1 MPHPTSPSLSH
12 IRAAQQ
18 NLQGQVI
25 NSPCLL
31 SQTLSAISGAQ
42 VYLKFENLQFTAS
55 FKERGALNKLC
66 TLTASQRQQG
76 VIAVSAGNHAQGVA
90 YHASRLGIP
99 ATIVMPQFTPTVK
112 VERTQAFGAEVVL
125 YGEDFDEAKVHG
137 LALALSRKLVMIH
150 PYDDLD
156 VVAGQGTIG
165 LELLEQQPD
174 LDCIIVAIGGG
185 GLISGLAIAAKSL
198 KPSIEI
204 IGAQT
209 DCFPSM
215 YNDFHGKAAPMGQ
228 SSIADGISVREP
240 GLITKA
246 LVKEWVDD
254 VILVEE
260 SAIEEAI
267 LALLEIEKTVV
278 EGAGAVGLAALLS
291 QPDRFAGKSV
301 GLILCGGNIDPLTLA
316 DIIKRGMVRSGRL
329 VRIQISL
336 RDRPGALASVSRLIA
351 EQQANIIQVQHHREF
366 TQLAAQNTEVEV
378 VMQTRGWEHVEAILR
393 SLQENHFP
401 AQVSNY

>member
-1 MPHPTSPSLSH
+1 MPHPASPDLTS
-12 IRAAQQ
+12 IRAAQA
-18 NLQGQVI
+18 NLQGQVT

-66 TLTASQRQQG
+66 SLTDAQRQQG

-125 YGEDFDEAKVHG
+125 HGEGFDEAKVYG
-137 LALALSRKLVMIH
+137 FALAESRNLVMIH
-150 PYDDLD
+150 PYDDVD
-156 VVAGQGTIG
+156 VIAGQGTIG
-165 LELLEQQPD
+165 LELLDQQPN

-198 KPSIEI
+198 KPTIEI

-215 YNDFHGKAAPMGQ
+215 YNDFHGKDAPMGQ

-301 GLILCGGNIDPLTLA
+301 GLILCGGNIDPLTLG

-378 VMQTRGWEHVEAILR
+378 VMQTRGWDHVEAILR
-393 SLQENHFP
+393 SLQENAFP

>member
-1 MPHPTSPSLSH
+1 MPSLAQ
-12 IRAAQQ
+12 IRTAQT

-31 SQTLSAISGAQ
+31 SQTLSSISGAQ

-66 TLTASQRQQG
+66 TLSEAQRRQG

-90 YHASRLGIP
+90 YHANRLGIP

-112 VERTQAFGAEVVL
+112 VERTRAFGAAVVL
-125 YGEDFDEAKVHG
+125 EGEGFDEAKIHG
-137 LALALSRKLVMIH
+137 LALAESRNLVLIH
-150 PYDDLD
+150 PYDDPD
-156 VVAGQGTIG
+156 VIAGQGTIG
-165 LELLEQQPD
+165 LELLEQQPN

-185 GLISGLAIAAKSL
+185 GLISGIAIAAKSL

-215 YNDFHGKAAPMGQ
+215 YNYFHGTDAPMGY

-240 GLITKA
+240 GLITRE
-246 LVKEWVDD
+246 LVKQQVDD
-254 VILVEE
+254 LILVEE

-267 LALLEIEKTVV
+267 LSLLEIEKTVV

-291 QPDRFAGKSV
+291 QPDRFKGKAV
-301 GLILCGGNIDPLTLA
+301 GLILCGGNIDPLTLG

-351 EQQANIIQVQHHREF
+351 NQQANIIQVQHHREF

-378 VMQTRGWEHVEAILR
+378 VMQTRGWDHVEEILR
-393 SLQENHFP
+393 SLKENAFP
-401 AQVSNY
+401 AQISNY

>member
-1 MPHPTSPSLSH
+1 MSNLAPSPLAQPNPGHPNLNH
-12 IRAAQQ
+12 ILAAQQ

-31 SQTLSAISGAQ
+31 SQTLSAITGAQ

-66 TLTASQRQQG
+66 TLTGAQRRQG

-125 YGEDFDEAKVHG
+125 HGEGFDEAKVHG
-137 LALALSRKLVMIH
+137 LALATERNLVMIH
-150 PYDDLD
+150 PYDDVD
-156 VVAGQGTIG
+156 VIAGQGTIG
-165 LELLEQQPD
+165 LELLDQQPN
-174 LDCIIVAIGGG
+174 LDCLIVAIGGG

-198 KPSIEI
+198 KPTIEI

-215 YNDFHGKAAPMGQ
+215 YNDFHGKDEPMGQ

-291 QPDRFAGKSV
+291 QPDRFAG
-301 GLILCGGNIDPLTLA
+301 NIDPLTLG

-378 VMQTRGWEHVEAILR
+378 VMQTRGWDHVDSILR
-393 SLQENHFP
+393 SLQENAFP

>member
-1 MPHPTSPSLSH
+1 
-12 IRAAQQ
+12 
-18 NLQGQVI
+18 VI
-25 NSPCLL
+25 
-31 SQTLSAISGAQ
+31 
-42 VYLKFENLQFTAS
+42 
-55 FKERGALNKLC
+55 
-66 TLTASQRQQG
+66 
-76 VIAVSAGNHAQGVA
+76 
-90 YHASRLGIP
+90 
-99 ATIVMPQFTPTVK
+99 
-112 VERTQAFGAEVVL
+112 
-125 YGEDFDEAKVHG
+125 
-137 LALALSRKLVMIH
+137 
-150 PYDDLD
+150 
-156 VVAGQGTIG
+156 AGQGTIG
-165 LELLEQQPD
+165 LELLDQQPN

-198 KPSIEI
+198 KPTIEI

-215 YNDFHGKAAPMGQ
+215 YNDFHGKDAPMGQ

-301 GLILCGGNIDPLTLA
+301 GLILCGGNIDPLTLG

-378 VMQTRGWEHVEAILR
+378 VMQTRGWDHVEAILR
-393 SLQENHFP
+393 SLQENSFP